1 MKKVGFAIFSYLLV
15 LTLLLAPTGIVRAE
29 DLNEPIVTPV
39 SGDMEFT
46 TTFIPIAEFP
56 GTAEYDQMIV
66 PVGYP
71 DGEAQFQG
79 DGVIVTGMDS
89 GVATAC
95 FTITGTQWGWGG
107 KVALWNGSKW
117 VKLETS
123 ITTPDESPS
132 SIACAPITGNGT
144 YVFIRYVVNVDLL
157 PKYIPPCSE
166 KTLALPVVMPAM
178 YNRFRRTWIDG
189 YLWLG
194 MGGNTLYSDK
204 LYAVGTPVAF
214 ELLESN
220 PTDIFSMPLKTSGV
234 ISYVYGPI
242 TYGPMAGSYM
252 YMINFG
258 TQKFTYLGHDYPS
271 LQYQVS
277 LPECN
282 IYGTYPPEMAVTN

>member
-1 MKKVGFAIFSYLLV
+1 M
-15 LTLLLAPTGIVRAE
+15 LLAPTGIVRAE
-29 DLNEPIVTPV
+29 DLNEPVVIPV
-39 SGDMEFT
+39 SGDMDFT

-79 DGVIVTGMDS
+79 DGVIVTGMDT

-107 KVALWNGSKW
+107 KVAMWNGSKW

-132 SIACAPITGNGT
+132 SVACAPITGNGT

-166 KTLALPVVMPAM
+166 KTFALPVVMPAM

-204 LYAVGTPVAF
+204 LFEVGTPVTF

-258 TQKFTYLGHDYPS
+258 TQKFTFLGHDYPS
-271 LQYQVS
+271 LQYQIS

-282 IYGTYPPEMAVTN
+282 IYGTYPPEMAVPN